1 MQKRIIIGRIS
12 GVYGIY
18 GWVKVHSF
26 TVPIDNIFDYSPWQ
40 LELPN
45 GRGYVE
51 APVIDGRRHGSGCVA
66 KLALCQD
73 RNAALDLVGAN
84 VIVTRDQLPLIGE
97 GEYYWEDLIGCRVV
111 TGDGIELGYVDRLM
125 ETGANDVLVVMG
137 ERERLVP
144 FVFGNIILAVDL
156 KAGMIRVD
164 WDAEF

>member
-18 GWVKVHSF
+18 GWVRIHSF

-45 GRGYVE
+45 GKGCAEV
-51 APVIDGRRHGSGCVA
+51 PVIDGRKHGSGCVA
-66 KLALCQD
+66 KLSLCQD

-84 VIVTRDQLPLIGE
+84 VIVTRDRLPPIGE

-111 TGDGIELGYVDRLM
+111 TGDGADLGYVGRLI

-144 FVFGNIILAVDL
+144 FLFGDIILAVDL
-156 KAGMIRVD
+156 KAGIIRVD